1 MRIKN
6 RSTCTVV
13 ATIISALA
21 LSCPLASATSTEI
34 SEGASPRAEVKPG
47 DSFTFTLDEETS
59 NDGISTRSLNAG
71 VCTGTFANPQVEAG
85 GILSYGLHVRCTGT
99 GFLPLKAKIRLQEEH
114 LGFAYETVDETSKN
128 LPEGGYGFVRGETIC
143 DPTTSGHDYRI
154 DGEIFAGKHHDIG
167 ISKEVH
173 LPCNVH

>member
-1 MRIKN
+1 MRIKT

-13 ATIISALA
+13 ATVLSALA

-71 VCTGTFANPQVEAG
+71 VCTGTFASPQVEAG
-85 GILSYGLHVRCTGT
+85 GIVSYGLHVRCTGT
-99 GFLPLKAKIRLQEEH
+99 GFLPLSAKIRLQEEH
-114 LGFAYETVDETSKN
+114 LGFTYETVDETSKN

>member
-1 MRIKN
+1 M
-6 RSTCTVV
+6 
-13 ATIISALA
+13 
-21 LSCPLASATSTEI
+21 
-34 SEGASPRAEVKPG
+34 KPG

-99 GFLPLKAKIRLQEEH
+99 GFLPLSAKIRLQEEH
-114 LGFAYETVDETSKN
+114 LGFTYETVDETSKN
-128 LPEGGYGFVRGETIC
+128 LPESGYGFVRGEAIC

-154 DGEIFAGKHHDIG
+154 DGEIFAGKHHDFG
-167 ISKEVH
+167 VSKEVH
-173 LPCNVH
+173 LPCNVN